1 MTGAEAVAALV
12 AACREAGADVPTIF
26 AHFDDADVQAYAD
39 ALASWLSLDQLHL
52 WMRSTAATIAEGRC
66 LCRACIAQRKAAA

>member
-26 AHFDDADVQAYAD
+26 AHFDDADVQAYAE
-39 ALASWLSLDQLHL
+39 ALASWLPLDQLHL
-52 WMRSTAATIAEGRC
+52 WMRSTARTIAEGRC
-66 LCRACIAQRKAAA
+66 LCQGCKRMR